1 MAATHPLAVVKTEL
15 ESVSLRPSEDSRR
28 IELLRRKLAALQ
40 HKLRQ
45 SMSQWAEERS
55 QILEKT
61 EDSIREEDR
70 ANAELRAENDRLKRA
85 VRLATS
91 EADVDSAGGPLRS
104 PTSQVNN
111 YAEPP
116 VAAYSLICT
125 SRKYRMSY
133 IRSREDAAGA
143 ELYSRDTDED
153 IEVLGCISVKGNDAE
168 GNPVKFRQVILT
180 KPEDGDMLWD
190 LRRLRLGPTMEVTDP
205 RHRKTFTR
213 RMLSRAFGGGFQETY
228 HHSRQPNHPD
238 WYATYNP
245 TWNPQLPDVGQHGV
259 AFDDVHTDR
268 LLPVFIL
275 VHTNAWRYC
284 GHYSVTM
291 WGELDAVQ
299 IARLPRNCL
308 DTMVHDYAH
317 LKNGQRAVDGRE
329 ARNMKKAQEKG
340 VPHRPIVRTE
350 EGIMD
355 GRMVQLYTILQFH
368 HHDKVWFERLLAVEP
383 AVAEEERVI
392 AQKRKEKDEEK
403 KRLKKAEKSEQGP
416 GTKRKAKVAGVGG
429 DGSQKKQKTEPA
441 GPGKKRK
448 SKAKRKVPAADE
460 SDSDS
465 GIEFIGATIPAESR
479 RTSRRFNTL
488 SSGRI
493 GQTER
498 ELDREVEDGDED
510 GDKGGDDDD
519 TESESVS
526 DEGF

>member
-1 MAATHPLAVVKTEL
+1 MAAVGAAHPLAVVKAEP
-15 ESVSLRPSEDSRR
+15 EPVPLRSSQISSR
-28 IELLRRKLAALQ
+28 IELLRRDLAGLEDE
-40 HKLRQ
+40 LRLRT
-45 SMSQWAEERS
+45 AEWKKEHGR
-55 QILEKT
+55 ILEETDSLIEK
-61 EDSIREEDR
+61 EDQ
-70 ANAELRAENDRLKRA
+70 ANAELRAENERLKQA
-85 VRLATS
+85 VRIATS
-91 EADVDSAGGPLRS
+91 EVDVGSAEGPLRS
-104 PTSQVNN
+104 PTDQSQVSN
-111 YAEPP
+111 
-116 VAAYSLICT
+116 V
-125 SRKYRMSY
+125 
-133 IRSREDAAGA
+133 RSREDVAGA
-143 ELYSRDTDED
+143 EFHSSDTDED
-153 IEVLGCISVKGNDAE
+153 IEVLGCISVKGNDTE

-190 LRRLRLGPTMEVTDP
+190 LRRLRLGPTTEVTDP

-275 VHTNAWRYC
+275 VRTNEWRYC

-329 ARNMKKAQEKG
+329 AKNMKEAKEKG
-340 VPHRPIVRTE
+340 TPYQPIVRTD
-350 EGIMD
+350 EGIMEAFLD
-355 GRMVQLYTILQFH
+355 GRMVQLFTILQFH
-368 HHDKVWFERLLAVEP
+368 HHDSVWFERLLFVEP

-392 AQKRKEKDEEK
+392 AQKRKEKEEAK
-403 KRLKKAEKSEQGP
+403 KRLKEAGKKEAEVGKKRKATSTGVRGDGSRK
-416 GTKRKAKVAGVGG
+416 KRKAKAER
-429 DGSQKKQKTEPA
+429 T
-441 GPGKKRK
+441 
-448 SKAKRKVPAADE
+448 VPAEDE
-460 SDSDS
+460 SDSD
-465 GIEFIGATIPAESR
+465 IGFVGASIPAESR
-479 RTSRRFNTL
+479 RTSQRLDNL

-493 GQTER
+493 SQFVR
-498 ELDREVEDGDED
+498 ELDEEDEGENEGGDED
-510 GDKGGDDDD
+510 D
-519 TESESVS
+519 TELESNN

>member
-28 IELLRRKLAALQ
+28 IELSRRNLAALQ
-40 HKLRQ
+40 DELRQ

-85 VRLATS
+85 VRLATF
-91 EADVDSAGGPLRS
+91 EADVDSAEGPLRS
-104 PTSQVNN
+104 PTRQLQVSNVRSQ
-111 YAEPP
+111 
-116 VAAYSLICT
+116 
-125 SRKYRMSY
+125 
-133 IRSREDAAGA
+133 EDVAGA
-143 ELYSRDTDED
+143 EFHSRDTDED

-190 LRRLRLGPTMEVTDP
+190 LRRLRLGSTMEVTDP

-317 LKNGQRAVDGRE
+317 LKNGQRAVDGRDAKNKKE
-329 ARNMKKAQEKG
+329 AQARG
-340 VPHRPIVRTE
+340 LPYRPIVRTE
-350 EGIMD
+350 EGIMKAFLD
-355 GRMVQLYTILQFH
+355 GRMVQLFTILQFH

-383 AVAEEERVI
+383 TVAEEERVI
-392 AQKRKEKDEEK
+392 AQKRKEKEQAK
-403 KRLKKAEKSEQGP
+403 KRLKDAVKKEAEV
-416 GTKRKAKVAGVGG
+416 GTKRKATSTGAGG
-429 DGSQKKQKTEPA
+429 DRSDKKQKAEPS
-441 GPGKKRK
+441 GPGRKRK
-448 SKAKRKVPAADE
+448 TREKRKVPAEDE
-460 SDSDS
+460 SDSD
-465 GIEFIGATIPAESR
+465 IGFTGASIPAESR
-479 RTSRRFNTL
+479 RASRRLNTL
-488 SSGRI
+488 SSATMSRI
-493 GQTER
+493 VR
-498 ELDREVEDGDED
+498 ELDVEDEDEDEGGDED
-510 GDKGGDDDD
+510 VEELESDD
-519 TESESVS
+519 